1 MAISLADKLKNLRK
15 NKKITQTELGK
26 AIGMSS
32 SVITH
37 YELGDRVPSYEVLIK
52 LAYFYGVTTDYLLG
66 VDDRKILSIDVA
78 GFSEEQIQSLLN
90 IINEFKKTVK

>member
-1 MAISLADKLKNLRK
+1 MIVSLADKLKKLRK
-15 NKKITQTELGK
+15 SKNITQSELGK

-37 YELGDRVPSYEVLIK
+37 YESGDRMPSFDVLIK

-66 VDDRKILSIDVA
+66 INDRKILSIDIL
-78 GFSEEQIQSLLN
+78 GFNDGQVQSLLN
-90 IINEFKKTVK
+90 IINEFKKTIK